1 MKKDQQ
7 GPESRSIIE
16 LSSDEA
22 RDFLFRHENY
32 CKIDLPLYFNFD
44 CLIRNVNQI
53 LESNCLSGMRKQSPH
68 TLDCV
73 NYSMLN
79 NKDGRYAWRPLEI
92 VHPAL
97 YISLVNKMTEQD
109 YWEQILQQFQEFACD
124 SRIQCLSL
132 PVELL
137 TKESDV
143 AEQEIK
149 WWRDIEQK
157 SIELSLDFEY
167 INHTD
172 IVNCYAD
179 IYTHSIAW
187 ALHSKSEAKAKRW
200 DKTLIGNI
208 IDDFIKDMRNGQT
221 NGIPQGSVLMDFIAE
236 MVLGFADTELSV
248 KIDSEGI
255 KSFRILRYRDDYRI
269 FVNNPQDG
277 ERILKCLTE
286 VMIDLGLKLKP
297 EKTKASSEVIR
308 SSIEEDKLNW
318 LFRKTKESIL
328 QKHLLIIHDH
338 CMTHPDGGSLKPALH
353 DFNERLQHVET
364 CDFPLPLISIVVDI
378 AYRSPHTYSIS
389 SMILSK
395 LVSFLDTDSK
405 RNVIERIRRKFL
417 ALPNTGHME
426 IWLQRFSL
434 QHDREVD
441 YREPLCRLA
450 RQENAKLWNN
460 DWIGSKDLLNALDTR
475 TVVDTEELKIA
486 KTNSIIQPK
495 EVPLYNPSY
504 PW

>member
-1 MKKDQQ
+1 MKKEQQ
-7 GPESRSIIE
+7 RPECRSIVE
-16 LSSDEA
+16 LSCDEA
-22 RDFLFRHENY
+22 RDFLLRHENY

-44 CLIRNVNQI
+44 FLIRNVYQI
-53 LESNCLSGMRKQSPH
+53 LESNRLAGLRKH
-68 TLDCV
+68 LAHKIEGV
-73 NYSMLN
+73 NHLMFN
-79 NKDGRYAWRPLEI
+79 NKDGRFAWRPMEF

-97 YISLVNKMTEQD
+97 YVSLVNTMTEQEN
-109 YWEQILQQFQEFACD
+109 WEQILQRFQKFAGD

-132 PVELL
+132 PAESL
-137 TKESDV
+137 TKEDDE
-143 AEQEIK
+143 AEQAKK
-149 WWRDIEQK
+149 WWQDIEQK

-167 INHTD
+167 MNHTD
-172 IVNCYAD
+172 IADCYAD

-187 ALHSKSEAKAKRW
+187 ALHSKPKAKAKRG

-208 IDDFIKDMRNGQT
+208 IDDFIREMRNGQT

-248 KIDSEGI
+248 RIDSEKI
-255 KSFRILRYRDDYRI
+255 RDFQILRFRDDYRI

-297 EKTKASSEVIR
+297 EKTAASSEVIQ
-308 SSIEEDKLNW
+308 SSIKEDKLNW
-318 LFRKTKESIL
+318 LFRKTKDSIL

-353 DFNERLQHVET
+353 DFNERLQQVET
-364 CDFPLPLISIVVDI
+364 CEFPFPLISIVVDI
-378 AYRSPHTYSIS
+378 AYRSPQTYSIS
-389 SMILSK
+389 SMILSR

-405 RNVIERIRRKFL
+405 RNVIERIRQKFL

-434 QHDREVD
+434 LHDSDFD
-441 YREPLCRLA
+441 YKEPLCRLA

-460 DWIGSKDLLNALDTR
+460 DWISSKDLLNALDTR
-475 TVVDTEELKIA
+475 TVVDIEELEIA
-486 KTNSIIQPK
+486 KANSIIQPK

>member
-1 MKKDQQ
+1 MSNEQQ
-7 GPESRSIIE
+7 GPANRSIIE

-22 RDFLFRHENY
+22 RAFFLRHENY

-44 CLIRNVNQI
+44 CMIRNVNQI
-53 LESNCLSGMRKQSPH
+53 LECKPLPGLRRHLPH
-68 TLDCV
+68 KFEGV
-73 NYSMLN
+73 NHLMLN
-79 NKDGRYAWRPLEI
+79 NKDGRYAWRPMEF

-97 YISLVNKMTEQD
+97 YVSLVNTMTEQE
-109 YWEQILQQFQEFACD
+109 YWEQILQRFQKFAHD

-132 PVELL
+132 PVESK
-137 TKESDV
+137 TKESDE
-143 AEQEIK
+143 AEQVNK

-157 SIELSLDFEY
+157 SIELSLDFGY
-167 INHTD
+167 ICHTD
-172 IVNCYAD
+172 IADCYAD

-187 ALHSKSEAKAKRW
+187 ALHSKSIAKAQQT

-248 KIDSEGI
+248 RIDCEEI
-255 KSFRILRYRDDYRI
+255 KDFQILRYRDDYRI

-277 ERILKCLTE
+277 EHILKCLTE
-286 VMIDLGLKLKP
+286 VMNDLGLKLKP
-297 EKTKASSEVIR
+297 EKTKASSEVIQ
-308 SSIEEDKLNW
+308 SSIKEDKLNW
-318 LFRKTKESIL
+318 LFRKTKDTIL

-364 CDFPLPLISIVVDI
+364 CEFPLPLISIVVEI
-378 AYRSPHTYSIS
+378 ASRSPQTYSIS

-395 LVSFLDTDSK
+395 LVSFLDTNSE

-434 QHDREVD
+434 LHDSDVD
-441 YREPLCRLA
+441 YKEPLCLLA
-450 RQENAKLWNN
+450 RQEIAKLWNN
-460 DWIGSKDLLNALDTR
+460 DWISSKDLLSALDTR
-475 TVVDTEELKIA
+475 TVVDIEELKNA
-486 KTNSIIQPK
+486 KANSIIQPK